1 MAMIVSGSL
10 ITYGSYRLL
19 KFFNRQKDHVSYKQ
33 FMQEEDVE
41 ATLVTLRRFLDAKS
55 TKSRND
61 PYKELR
67 QQFAH
72 VKEQYEFLD
81 SLIKWRKQKLYRHF
95 YWSGETDKF
104 ITFQIEWGILMSPL
118 RLIKALLYLDKNVL

>member
-1 MAMIVSGSL
+1 MAMLVSGSL

-19 KFFNRQKDHVSYKQ
+19 KFLHTRNDTINYEQ

-41 ATLVTLRRFLDAKS
+41 ATLITLNRFLEAKK
-55 TKSRND
+55 TNTRND

-67 QQFAH
+67 QQFQH
-72 VKEQYEFLD
+72 VNEQHKALKN
-81 SLIKWRKQKLYRHF
+81 LVTWRKEKLYRHF
-95 YWSGETDKF
+95 YWSGENDKF
-104 ITFQIEWGILMSPL
+104 LTFQIEWGILMSRL

>member
-1 MAMIVSGSL
+1 MLVSGSL

-19 KFFNRQKDHVSYKQ
+19 KFLHTRNDTISYEQ
-33 FMQEEDVE
+33 FMQEEDVK

-72 VKEQYEFLD
+72 VTEQYEFLD
-81 SLIKWRKQKLYRHF
+81 GLIKWRKQKLYRHF
-95 YWSGETDKF
+95 YWSGENDKF
-104 ITFQIEWGILMSPL
+104 LTFQIEWGILMSRL